1 MIQEEMSMEKNL
13 FLVKPAAW
21 DSPEGRDLRSIR
33 IRVFVEEQNVPREEE
48 FDAVDLACFHVLAY
62 DEEGRLCGTG
72 RLYADAVEK
81 DLAHIGRM
89 AVLKEARG
97 MGCGAAIME
106 ALILEAER
114 RGFKRVVLSAQEHAI
129 GFYRKLGFECVGE
142 RYWDVNI
149 PHILMIR
156 KCLPVPGL

>member
-1 MIQEEMSMEKNL
+1 MREEIPMKKTR
-13 FLVKPAAW
+13 FIVKHAPW
-21 DSPEGRDLRSIR
+21 DSPEGNLVRNIR
-33 IRVFVEEQNVPREEE
+33 IKVFVEEQNVPREEE
-48 FDAVDLACFHVLAY
+48 FDAVDLSCFHVLAY

-81 DLAHIGRM
+81 ALAHIGRM

-114 RGFKRVVLSAQEHAI
+114 RGFKRVVLSAQEQAI
-129 GFYRKLGFECVGE
+129 GFYRKFGFECAGE